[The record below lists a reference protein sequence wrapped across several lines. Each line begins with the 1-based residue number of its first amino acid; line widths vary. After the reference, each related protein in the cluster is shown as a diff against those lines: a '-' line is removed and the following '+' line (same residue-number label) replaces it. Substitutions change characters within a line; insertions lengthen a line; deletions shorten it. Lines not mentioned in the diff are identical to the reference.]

1 MDKFLEA
8 CNFPKLNHGGIENVD
23 RPVTSKKKHVSDSKQ
38 KQNLSTNKSPEPDS
52 FTSEAY
58 QRFKE
63 NFIQSSL
70 SISRTLL
77 PELSLDIPKSTHTQT
92 PYIKWMSFI

>member
-1 MDKFLEA
+1 MSV
-8 CNFPKLNHGGIENVD
+8 I
-23 RPVTSKKKHVSDSKQ
+23 
-38 KQNLSTNKSPEPDS
+38 QNKNKTYQQTKAQNS